1 MSTLQAILFDWGGTL
16 ASVRREDMVWRD
28 CSRAAAVALHEL
40 GVTPSQ
46 ADASEL
52 QEAFLATR
60 EQAMTDP
67 QFRELPFRTF
77 MQQWLL
83 ERTGTQVPDE
93 LTATAE
99 NAFWNTWTTCL
110 DALDRSAE
118 LLAEFKQSG
127 LLLGLVS
134 NVIAPAKYCQLQL
147 ERLGLLEHL
156 STLTFSSEVGWRK
169 PHPAMYHDALS
180 QLQKTLGPEQLHPE
194 QVLFV
199 GDSPTCDVAGPA
211 KLGMRTAWI
220 THPDVVA
227 PPPAGGCDD
236 IKPTHHIQH
245 LDELSPFLAH
255 ATASSL

>member
-1 MSTLQAILFDWGGTL
+1 MTELQAILFDWGGTL

-28 CSRAAAVALHEL
+28 CSRAAVVALHEL
-40 GVTPSQ
+40 GVAPAQ
-46 ADASEL
+46 ADATEL

-67 QFRELPFRTF
+67 QYRELPFRTF

-83 ERTGTQVPDE
+83 ERTSTHVPAE
-93 LTATAE
+93 LTAAAE
-99 NAFWNTWTTCL
+99 DAFWNVWTTCL
-110 DALDRSAE
+110 DALDRPAE
-118 LLAEFKQSG
+118 LLADFKQCG

-134 NVIAPAKYCQLQL
+134 NVIAPAKYCRIQL

-169 PHPAMYHDALS
+169 PHPATYQHALS
-180 QLQKTLGPEQLHPE
+180 QLQQALGTERLQPE

-211 KLGMRTAWI
+211 KLGLSTVLI

-227 PPPAGGCDD
+227 PPPGGCDD
-236 IKPTHHIQH
+236 IKPTHRIQH
-245 LDELSPFLAH
+245 LDELKPILAH
-255 ATASSL
+255 AVLSSP